1 MSEAWQL
8 VVIGAG
14 AAGLMAAETAASRGL
29 RVLLVEKNRKTG
41 VKILI
46 SGGTRCNLTQNTD
59 KWGIIRAYGDQGNFL
74 HSALALLDPRELVR
88 LFEDEGMPTYVED
101 TGKIFPASD
110 KAVDV
115 VAVLMKRLERS
126 GATLANEEPTQT
138 VTHDGTHFQITTN
151 KRTISAEKLLI
162 TTGGMSYAGC
172 GTTGDGYAWAEHFG
186 HTIVRPRP
194 ALVPIT
200 TPDMWVKNLTGL
212 TIPDMTLRVAPIPT
226 AEPPASDPSTPTPKK
241 KGKQKQWLA
250 ERRSSLLF
258 THFGLSGPAALDVS
272 RAVSAEERPSTLQL
286 VCDFLPDIKLEALEE
301 QLKVECTEGGKK
313 QLVAVAA
320 RFVPRRLAESI
331 LDQLGLA
338 HESRAAE
345 LPKQARAQLAMAMK
359 GQTIRVEGTRG
370 FPKAEVTAG
379 GVSLKEVDS
388 HTMESK
394 LRSGLF
400 FAGEVLDLDGPIGGY
415 NFQAAFS
422 TARLA
427 GMSV

>member
-1 MSEAWQL
+1 MSDVWQL

-14 AAGLMAAETAASRGL
+14 AAGLMAAETAAARGL
-29 RVLLVEKNRKTG
+29 RVLLLEKNRRPG
-41 VKILI
+41 VKILM
-46 SGGTRCNLTQNTD
+46 SGGTRCNLTHATD
-59 KWGIIRAYGDQGNFL
+59 KWGIVRAYGDQGNFL
-74 HSALALLDPRELVR
+74 HSALAQLDPPQLVR
-88 LFEDEGMPTYVED
+88 LFEDEGMATKVED

-110 KAVDV
+110 KATDV
-115 VAVLMKRLERS
+115 LAVLMRRLERS
-126 GATLANEEPTQT
+126 GAVLALEEPTSAIA
-138 VTHDGTHFQITTN
+138 HDGEQFLITTP
-151 KRTISAEKLLI
+151 KRVIPAEKLLI
-162 TTGGMSYAGC
+162 TTGGMSYPGC
-172 GTTGDGYAWAEHFG
+172 GTTGDGYAWAEQFG

-200 TPDMWVKNLTGL
+200 TPDMWVKTLTGL
-212 TIPDMTLRVAPIPT
+212 TIPDMLLRVVPAAT
-226 AEPPASDPSTPTPKK
+226 EPPAAGTPPTDGKPK
-241 KGKQKQWLA
+241 KGKAKAFLA

-272 RAVSAEERPSTLQL
+272 RAISGEEKPAQLKL

-301 QLKVECTEGGKK
+301 QLKVECTTGGKK
-313 QLVAVAA
+313 QLVAVAS
-320 RFVPRRLAESI
+320 RFVPRRLAESM
-331 LDQLGLA
+331 LDLLGLA
-338 HESRAAE
+338 LESRAAE
-345 LPKQARAQLAMAMK
+345 LSKSSRSQLALAMK

-394 LRSGLF
+394 LRPGLF

-422 TARLA
+422 TAKLA